1 MKIQKEIPP
10 FIKYGAWALS
20 LITFIVGFWHTHLGL
35 KQIHFFN
42 SDYGSLAIAGIVL
55 ILLLISYWYAIN
67 ITKWAI
73 IVYIICGSFFFVFN
87 LNYFYPAYL
96 ARTLVI
102 DEARV
107 LKDTLQTYANSADKL
122 YQISDG
128 GKTGKMANDISN
140 LISYKNQIE
149 SEIKF
154 QHGFG
159 PSARE
164 KLDLFNE
171 ISGKHNVVPIK
182 PSMSIGNT
190 GTTDSANSAIAL
202 LSPQLASAIQAVQE
216 DIRTHFNSESG
227 SEQLNQNLANG
238 IDSLKRL
245 KIIYTPKLDAI
256 IIDNTPIDLESV
268 EGHPQVLIIKK
279 FVQDLNQ
286 ACSMIN
292 KSSIYILKLSSG
304 TVGKSEDE
312 RGKIIFPEL
321 RKEDFPRADK
331 LGTIKHTITSI
342 KERVHEID
350 TWAIILVCLFID
362 LLVPLAMYM
371 FLRKREGEEEKPKTR
386 DIGKF

>member
-1 MKIQKEIPP
+1 MKIQKDIPP
-10 FIKYGAWALS
+10 FIKAGAWALS

-42 SDYGSLAIAGIVL
+42 SEYGSLAIAGIVL

-73 IVYIICGSFFFVFN
+73 VVYIICGSFFFVFN

-107 LKDTLQTYANSADKL
+107 LKDTLQTYANSADK
-122 YQISDG
+122 IFKIINGSGVKSFSSDVDNLLIVQADLEKEIRLNG
-128 GKTGKMANDISN
+128 AGPKAQSMIDKANAVLSKDNKPI
-140 LISYKNQIE
+140 
-149 SEIKF
+149 
-154 QHGFG
+154 
-159 PSARE
+159 
-164 KLDLFNE
+164 LDF
-171 ISGKHNVVPIK
+171 
-182 PSMSIGNT
+182 SIGLYNT
-190 GTTDSANSAIAL
+190 KTKQGMDNAITQLTGAL
-202 LSPQLASAIQAVQE
+202 AQRIAMLEQDDVTGGSSSPIDKNLVKGIKDLKDLRSNYTPQL
-216 DIRTHFNSESG
+216 
-227 SEQLNQNLANG
+227 
-238 IDSLKRL
+238 DS
-245 KIIYTPKLDAI
+245 I
-256 IIDNTPIDLESV
+256 IIDNRPIDLESIQN
-268 EGHPQVLIIKK
+268 HPQVLVIKK

-286 ACSMIN
+286 ACSFIN
-292 KSSIYILKLSSG
+292 KNTIYFKKISDHKI
-304 TVGKSEDE
+304 TADE
-312 RGKIIFPEL
+312 MGQITFPEL

-371 FLRKREGEEEKPKTR
+371 FLRKREDEEEKPR
-386 DIGKF
+386 DRGIDTF